1 MSYCNRCGSPVA
13 EGGAFCSSCGAKVET
28 PSLKPGF
35 EGEAVLG
42 TILFGG
48 YYKDICFTDR
58 RVIQFEVMRDRYKFL
73 VKALGPKPLS
83 VDRGTKVSDVLP
95 FLKQEI
101 PRIQITSI
109 EIRNHGRFGRGRIA
123 VRTTMGGEVELAR
136 IDVDVDKASFSELA
150 GFVSGIYPEI
160 KKFIS

>member
-1 MSYCNRCGSPVA
+1 MPYCSQCGSQLA
-13 EGGAFCSSCGAKVET
+13 EGVAFCSACGAKVES
-28 PSLKPGF
+28 PPLKPSV

-83 VDRGTKVSDVLP
+83 VDKGTKVSDVLP

-101 PRIQITSI
+101 PRSQIASI
-109 EIRNHGRFGRGRIA
+109 EVRNHGRFGRGRIE

-136 IDVDVDKASFSELA
+136 IDVDVDKASFSELV
-150 GFVSGIYPEI
+150 GFVNGIYPEI
-160 KKFIS
+160 KKIIS